1 MVSLMISPLC
11 DIMQI
16 RTKKKN
22 FFLNVEL
29 SEA

>member
-16 RTKKKN
+16 RTKKN
-22 FFLNVEL
+22 LFLNVEL